1 MAYRPAPG
9 QPGKDVVWLA
19 TPDALVERMLRLA
32 EVTASDYV
40 IDLGA
45 GDGKIPITA
54 ARDFGA
60 TALGIEYDADLVR
73 LAQCLVE
80 VEGVGRRTRIV
91 QGDIFVA
98 DFSEATVLTLFLLP
112 QLNRCIRHR
121 ILAMRPG
128 TRVVS
133 HQFRMGEWRHDA
145 MVQHE
150 QRTAYLWIVPARVG
164 GRWTF
169 RDAAGEPVF
178 DADIAQTFQ
187 EISGHVLGQPEPAP
201 LQAATL
207 VGAAIRFAF
216 HDPSGEPMRFEGRV
230 GDGDLHG
237 KLIAPDGTARPV
249 TARLRHRPDPAVW
262 ANMFPGCERYY
273 RD

>member
-1 MAYRPAPG
+1 M
-9 QPGKDVVWLA
+9 WLA

-45 GDGKIPITA
+45 GDGKIPIAA

-80 VEGVGRRTRIV
+80 VAGVGRRTRIV

-98 DFSEATVLTLFLLP
+98 DFSDATVLTLFLLP

-121 ILAMRPG
+121 ILAMQPG

-145 MVQHE
+145 TVHHE

-164 GRWTF
+164 GSWTF

-178 DADIAQTFQ
+178 DADIVQTFQ
-187 EISGHVLGQPEPAP
+187 EISGHVHQARGQSEPAP
-201 LQAATL
+201 LQAASL
-207 VGAAIRFAF
+207 VGARISFAF
-216 HDPSGEPMRFEGRV
+216 RDRAGEPVRFEGRAE
-230 GDGDLHG
+230 DGDLRG
-237 KLIAPDGTARPV
+237 TLTAPDGTARPV
-249 TARLRHRPDPAVW
+249 TAQPRRTPDPAVW
-262 ANMFPGCERYY
+262 ASMFPGCERYY